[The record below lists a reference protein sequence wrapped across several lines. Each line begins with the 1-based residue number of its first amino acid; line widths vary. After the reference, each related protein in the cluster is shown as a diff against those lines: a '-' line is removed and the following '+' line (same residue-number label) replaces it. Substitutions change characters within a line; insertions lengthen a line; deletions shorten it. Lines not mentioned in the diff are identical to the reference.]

1 MKYEKK
7 NEQAPRLVELLRQR
21 FTDSDGRLI
30 RGAKSRIAEHLGVS
44 YASVSQW
51 FALGRACNHRHHHKI
66 AMLILSNQQ
75 FSARKTG
82 PKLCRPNLG

>member
-51 FALGRACNHRHHHKI
+51 FGLGRSCNHRHHHKI

-75 FSARKTG
+75 FSARKPG
-82 PKLCRPNLG
+82 PKVYNFDM

>member
-7 NEQAPRLVELLRQR
+7 NSEAPRLVELLRQR